1 MYTKSLFEAES
12 PHPHQSNM
20 PSNGKVGESR
30 EDHSSRSAHSQT
42 HEHLN
47 PILPSFSL
55 GLTQEL
61 GGHHDD
67 DDDEMGENED
77 QLGAKHNGA
86 VKARPSDR
94 PTSVAHPLSM

>member
-1 MYTKSLFEAES
+1 MTLCFSYCIRI
-12 PHPHQSNM
+12 Q
-20 PSNGKVGESR
+20 
-30 EDHSSRSAHSQT
+30 
-42 HEHLN
+42 
-47 PILPSFSL
+47 LPSFSL